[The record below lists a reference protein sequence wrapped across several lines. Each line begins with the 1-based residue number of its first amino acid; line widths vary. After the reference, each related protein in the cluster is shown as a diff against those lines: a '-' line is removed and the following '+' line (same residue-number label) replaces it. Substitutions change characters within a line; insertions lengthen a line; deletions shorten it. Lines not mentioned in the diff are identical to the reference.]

1 MKNKPKIKRQNT
13 TLSPEE
19 IILKQNRV
27 IISLLTKQ
35 VFGEEKIKQIITKDK
50 RKGPE
55 AYVKGY
61 NACDGT
67 RSVNDLAKVVGVT
80 AGTLSPVLQD
90 WEKKGLIYD
99 VGNPSK
105 PLYVRLINLK

>member
-1 MKNKPKIKRQNT
+1 MKNKPKIKQQNT

-35 VFGEEKIKQIITKDK
+35 VFGEEKIKQIITKNK
-50 RKGPE
+50 KKGSE

-61 NACDGT
+61 NACNGT
-67 RSVNDLAKVVGVT
+67 RNVTDLTKVIGVT
-80 AGTLSPVLQD
+80 VGTLSPILQD
-90 WEKKGLIYD
+90 WESKGIIYD
-99 VGNPSK
+99 IGNSGR
-105 PLYVRLINLK
+105 PLYVKLVNLE